1 MPVVTFDL
9 FSALLDSR
17 AGGAEAFDHIAASR
31 GWSWTGAQLYYR
43 WDGANKQAQRDCT
56 QWLPY
61 RTLAAR
67 ALGDVYRTLGLD
79 GDALADTQ
87 TLLGSLPAWPLWSDV
102 AEGLPAL
109 ASHFRLGLLSNVDDE
124 LLTSTRAA
132 RLVDP
137 DLALTSQRLRAY
149 KPRRRIYDE
158 ARRLLGPMV
167 HIASSARDVRGAIEA
182 GLVVI
187 RLRRPGHELDPEGP
201 TPEFEVDDIS
211 ELAALL
217 ERMSPGWVDRDR

>member
-1 MPVVTFDL
+1 MLSSTTGGTGPTSRP
-9 FSALLDSR
+9 SATAR
-17 AGGAEAFDHIAASR
+17 
-31 GWSWTGAQLYYR
+31 
-43 WDGANKQAQRDCT
+43 

-102 AEGLPAL
+102 ADGLPAL
-109 ASHFRLGLLSNVDDE
+109 ASRLRLGLLSNVDDE
-124 LLTSTRAA
+124 LVASTRAA

-149 KPRRRIYDE
+149 KPGRRIYDE

-182 GLVVI
+182 GVIVI

-217 ERMSPGWVDRDR
+217 ERMSPG